1 MDKNYIVT
9 KSNVL
14 INCSYD
20 LTVQQQKIILTLAS
34 MVQPQDIEFKEYEF
48 KIKDF
53 IELLGVKDGK
63 KYTEIPKITEGLMK
77 PFKILDDG
85 DLIQIGWLSSARHKK
100 KQGIIIL
107 RFDPT
112 LKPYMLGLKE
122 FYTSY
127 RLENVLSLKSKYSIR
142 IYEVLKSNLFKKNI
156 TIEIEELRKMVGANE
171 KTYDTYGNLKSKI
184 LLQAQKELK
193 DKTDITFEFEEIKTG
208 RKVSS
213 IKFNISS
220 NKNTSKNEIAAT
232 LVDDPKDMDIIKQV
246 QEIFHKHKI
255 TKNEASCIL
264 KDAKNKIDLIEQCY
278 SYSLTKDVPNIVGY
292 MRTLVKG
299 FNKPQSNSKTG
310 GFNDYE
316 QRKYDFDDLEKKLL
330 GWGSNQADTEEE
342 YEQESISI

>member
-53 IELLGVKDGK
+53 IELLGVKDDK

-142 IYEVLKSNLFKKNI
+142 LYEVLKSNLFKKKI
-156 TIEIEELRKMVGANE
+156 TIEIEELRKMVSANE
-171 KTYDTYGNLKSKI
+171 KTYNTYGNFKSKI
-184 LLQAQKELK
+184 LIQAQKELK

-208 RKVSS
+208 RKVTS
-213 IKFNISS
+213 IKFNINS
-220 NKNTSKNEIAAT
+220 NDKRKAENEIAAT
-232 LVDDPKDMDIIKQV
+232 SSGLEDRGKELTQNIDDRKQV
-246 QEIFHKHKI
+246 QAIIKEQI
-255 TKNEASCIL
+255 TNLEAQRIL
-264 KDAKNKIDLIEQCY
+264 SSAKGNINIIKEKY
-278 SYSLTKDVPNIVGY
+278 NIVSN
-292 MRTLVKG
+292 LNEVKNVVG
-299 FNKPQSNSKTG
+299 TMITAIKEDWEIPKGKAKVST
-310 GFNDYE
+310 FNDYT
-316 QRKYDFDDLEKKLL
+316 QRAYDFEDLEKKLL
-330 GWGSNQADTEEE
+330 GWDNK
-342 YEQESISI
+342 